1 MAMDVSDRAV
11 HYVEK
16 KKNIGSQIGHT
27 KNYIH
32 RKDEKTFIR

>member
-1 MAMDVSDRAV
+1 MAMDVSDKV
-11 HYVEK
+11 SFNIG
-16 KKNIGSQIGHT
+16 KKNNVGSQMGHT